1 MRFSKLLVGFSITS
15 LLLLGLGC
23 KNSTPAVGGTNTQ
36 RKTLELWT
44 VYDDVDALNAVIT
57 NYKAARPYL
66 AVNIRQLRPEDLY
79 NRLVETLAED
89 RGPDIISIDNRSLG
103 KYVSKLTTLPPSV
116 QDTTVKVIEGQFST
130 QTVVSTKTI
139 PTVTLDQLDRE
150 YIPVV
155 KQDVIRGGR
164 IYGLPIS
171 MDTMAIYYNKDLLD
185 RAGIAEPPKT
195 WEEFQE
201 AVRKLTK
208 FDRVSGKIVQSGA
221 ALGAA
226 GNVPWN
232 DDLLYILFKQSN
244 ITFVDRSG
252 RAVFNGA
259 SNSREETPTM
269 QVMSFYTDFADPTRD
284 TYSWNEEMPNA
295 LDGFVTGKIA
305 FSFGYQFHNQTIK
318 ARAPQLNYV
327 IIPLLQLKPDLQA
340 NVANYSILTVPAK
353 SKQANEAW
361 ALVAHLTHSAA
372 TKDYLDRSG
381 RLTALRAYI
390 NAQKENIVLAPFV
403 ADLLVATSWYR
414 GNNYEVAAGAVKD
427 MIREWLRAPAN
438 VENLGQYRQSVLNRA
453 AARINQTL

>member
-305 FSFGYQFHNQTIK
+305 FFFGYQFHNQTIK